1 MTNEVEANNHKDLKE
16 KEKKH
21 DSGAADLEKVTDYAE
36 EKEIGSSSAAEDA
49 IAVIS
54 KGFCAKIQIFI
65 LILKWFFSDNKQV
78 EEAAKRMAR
87 EKELAKVS
95 IKKEDVELIV
105 KEMEISKDKAE
116 RTLREHAG
124 NIVEALASLT
134 NWIKYLKVR
143 SCNFLVKSKWET
155 PKK

>member
-1 MTNEVEANNHKDLKE
+1 M
-16 KEKKH
+16 
-21 DSGAADLEKVTDYAE
+21 
-36 EKEIGSSSAAEDA
+36 
-49 IAVIS
+49 
-54 KGFCAKIQIFI
+54 
-65 LILKWFFSDNKQV
+65 
-78 EEAAKRMAR
+78 EEAAKRIAR

-134 NWIKYLKVR
+134 NWIKWIIEQVFDIFQFYLTLDR
-143 SCNFLVKSKWET
+143 N
-155 PKK
+155 

>member
-1 MTNEVEANNHKDLKE
+1 MTNEVDANNHKDLKE

-54 KGFCAKIQIFI
+54 KVFGAKIQIKFLTI
-65 LILKWFFSDNKQV
+65 FLINFLDNKQV

-134 NWIKYLKVR
+134 N
-143 SCNFLVKSKWET
+143 
-155 PKK
+155 

>member
-1 MTNEVEANNHKDLKE
+1 MTNEVDANNHKDLKE

-54 KGFCAKIQIFI
+54 KFLARKFKLIFSTI
-65 LILKWFFSDNKQV
+65 FLINFLDNKQV

-134 NWIKYLKVR
+134 N
-143 SCNFLVKSKWET
+143 
-155 PKK
+155 

>member
-1 MTNEVEANNHKDLKE
+1 M
-16 KEKKH
+16 
-21 DSGAADLEKVTDYAE
+21 
-36 EKEIGSSSAAEDA
+36 
-49 IAVIS
+49 
-54 KGFCAKIQIFI
+54 
-65 LILKWFFSDNKQV
+65 

-134 NWIKYLKVR
+134 NWIKYVKFEVVIIFRQIEVR
-143 SCNFLVKSKWET
+143 KHPNNKYK
-155 PKK
+155 